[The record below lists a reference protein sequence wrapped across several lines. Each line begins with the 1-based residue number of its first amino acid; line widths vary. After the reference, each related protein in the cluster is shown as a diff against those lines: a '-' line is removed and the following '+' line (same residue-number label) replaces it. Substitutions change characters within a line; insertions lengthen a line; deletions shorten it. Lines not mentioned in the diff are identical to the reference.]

1 MSFGAMLV
9 RAFERVRWQ
18 TTQMRNI
25 LAALPQNEKIREKV
39 RERAKGSSLG
49 NIPVEDHGLTTRW
62 TSTTM
67 SCVWASRFS
76 EEEKTVCGCVG
87 WRTTS
92 GS

>member
-49 NIPVEDHGLTTRW
+49 NMRW